1 MVLVL
6 QTGRADGVR
15 MDEILIF
22 WGIHTLDRTKA
33 NPFPLEYRDWYLQ
46 WDLVPEA
53 EKNQILEILQPKQ
66 KLKNQLE
73 PEPNTGDEEWS
84 LSLAKPDARIL
95 AFRKYFVQRAG
106 FDINECLKD
115 PTSKIKHFLPINLHF
130 EYFEDETGRPIS
142 KIEIHQ
148 FKTGE
153 ANPIIPFEPRSV
165 LRLGPAPLREAK
177 LATQEDS
184 ETIAHFLEMIDL
196 LSNSSWYRLAPA
208 LTFRTRNESAE
219 VDSLFPDVHET
230 QGVVLAIRQL
240 YSSDNLFNRAV
251 NCHAKLC
258 GDSKKV
264 DWVGTIKKQ
273 FNDFLDSP
281 NSFPMLYGVTV
292 RELMDLFLYGG
303 KFAHANQTDK
313 QQKLHALILAHGRA
327 QVVMAVQTSFRRVV
341 DSARLVYPVLMQDY
355 FHWLAAGKCP
365 KPPPMAL
372 MNQLLFSGREQVHIK
387 KVKK

>member
-1 MVLVL
+1 MCSARKE
-6 QTGRADGVR
+6 QTGQARPPQGITPAEAPRRIQSASFCRTCPWPEQAGQAGSGRTLRPYSGDGKNYTFEFEEAQRA
-15 MDEILIF
+15 LS
-22 WGIHTLDRTKA
+22 
-33 NPFPLEYRDWYLQ
+33 
-46 WDLVPEA
+46 
-53 EKNQILEILQPKQ
+53 PKQ
-66 KLKNQLE
+66 LFNTFTMITDFATVTVTANVRIVNRLWRELNKNNGLMACAE
-73 PEPNTGDEEWS
+73 GSSRHRVELNSTCT
-84 LSLAKPDARIL
+84 
-95 AFRKYFVQRAG
+95 V
-106 FDINECLKD
+106 
-115 PTSKIKHFLPINLHF
+115 T
-130 EYFEDETGRPIS
+130 
-142 KIEIHQ
+142 HQ
-148 FKTGE
+148 
-153 ANPIIPFEPRSV
+153 V
-165 LRLGPAPLREAK
+165 
-177 LATQEDS
+177 
-184 ETIAHFLEMIDL
+184 IDL

-219 VDSLFPDVHET
+219 VDSLFPDVHEM
-230 QGVVLAIRQL
+230 QEVVLAIRQL

-264 DWVGTIKKQ
+264 DWVGMVKKQ

-281 NSFPMLYGVTV
+281 NGFPMLNGVTV

-303 KFAHANQTDK
+303 KFAHANQTEK

-387 KVKK
+387 KG